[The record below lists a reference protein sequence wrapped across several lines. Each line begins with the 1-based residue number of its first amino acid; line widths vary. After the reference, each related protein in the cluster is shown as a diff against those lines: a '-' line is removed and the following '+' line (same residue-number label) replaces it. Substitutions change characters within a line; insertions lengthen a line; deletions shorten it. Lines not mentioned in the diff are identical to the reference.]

1 MTTNNDGKIQC
12 KICGQYFHRVS
23 CHVNKAHGMSASE
36 YKQKF
41 GYKQSEGLC
50 SERSRI
56 ITSRQSAERYRQ
68 NKMQLF
74 IERSKNTKFP
84 AGVCGRKLKKQTV
97 SMADYTIEGV
107 KETKIMDVFK
117 YEAK

>member
-1 MTTNNDGKIQC
+1 MTNNEGKIQC

-84 AGVCGRKLKKQTV
+84 AGVCGRKLKKQIT
-97 SMADYTIEGV
+97 AERH
-107 KETKIMDVFK
+107 
-117 YEAK
+117 